1 MTKNQ
6 TLIERTVTPAH
17 VGSLAAQVKV
27 GVKRSAVV
35 RLALPSTLTDE
46 EPKAKKAKTV

>member
-27 GVKRSAVV
+27 GLKRSAVV
-35 RLALPSTLTDE
+35 RLPLPSTIGE